1 MTALQLKKKVAA
13 VCGGLAGVFL
23 AAMMLLTVADVLL
36 RAFANRPI
44 RGMYELVELLLACT
58 FFLALPAVFL
68 RDENI
73 VVDVVDPVAPKAVP
87 VLKRISE
94 VIAVAILGLM
104 AWQGWQ
110 AAAET
115 LEFHDVT
122 SDLAIHRLWY
132 WAPVLIGMIGA
143 ALAAAYV
150 FFFPDDGKP

>member
-1 MTALQLKKKVAA
+1 
-13 VCGGLAGVFL
+13 
-23 AAMMLLTVADVLL
+23 MMLLTVADVLL

-73 VVDVVDPVAPKAVP
+73 VVDVADEVVPKAVP
-87 VLKRISE
+87 ALRRFAE
-94 VIAVAILGLM
+94 VVAIAVLAVM
-104 AWQGWQ
+104 AWQGWK

-115 LEFHDVT
+115 LVFNDVT

-132 WAPVLIGMIGA
+132 WVPVLAGMIGA
-143 ALAAAYV
+143 ALAAV
-150 FFFPDDGKP
+150 WMFLKKNQ